1 MPIGLFY
8 FFIAICFVGVVIRS
22 VVRAGVL
29 VQESMSGVDEKE
41 GEIG

>member
-8 FFIAICFVGVVIRS
+8 IFIAICFAGIVIRS

-29 VQESMSGVDEKE
+29 VQEAVTKFEEKE
-41 GEIG
+41 GEKK